1 MSRSELCSLV
11 EGTPA
16 LELPQLIG
24 DLEAARAAAWARLTA
39 PAAAKP
45 SEALGQEARNLDVA
59 EAAKRLGM
67 SRDWLSRGGRTLW
80 GRGQPR
86 RRSHLQAQGVLALL
100 DPIQRPRPP
109 VPRAR
114 RQDPGCRQ
122 EEAPAAAP

>member
-16 LELPQLIG
+16 PELPQLIG

-45 SEALGQEARNLDVA
+45 PELPGQEARNLDVA

-67 SRDWLSRGGRTLW
+67 SRDWLYRHASKLPFAVRIGRRVVFDSVALERW
-80 GRGQPR
+80 NR
-86 RRSHLQAQGVLALL
+86 RHAER
-100 DPIQRPRPP
+100 
-109 VPRAR
+109 
-114 RQDPGCRQ
+114 
-122 EEAPAAAP
+122 